1 MRHRSH
7 EAPEKTV
14 FDRTGHEIDSMYFC
28 ILFLHGEMK
37 TVNLPFDSC
46 CTYWGVIESWS
57 YPCSNRLHECKTV
70 WGAVWLFELH
80 ACRIPQWIR
89 YVTCPSSWPHFLPG
103 NLDEEYLLL
112 LRMATMRVLQ
122 NGHPL
127 ILLRSAWIERW
138 CNQFAFILLR
148 FGKFLV
154 LVCFNMLLAVIFN
167 QIWQKPRMN
176 DEEAG
181 VSSKTASP
189 RSAFSRLELGME
201 FANALTNA
209 WTAWTSHNEGC
220 PGFHPGF
227 NPWHEVEILW
237 IQLSH
242 VVFGNWSACQGV
254 QPQCIW
260 DREKWIRHPLTP
272 RILFTLPTEMEYDG
286 MTYFVETC
294 GKNCATCES
303 TLFKRVKPL
312 F

>member
-57 YPCSNRLHECKTV
+57 YTAAIDCMSAR
-70 WGAVWLFELH
+70 LFEMQYDCLNCTRVGFH
-80 ACRIPQWIR
+80 N
-89 YVTCPSSWPHFLPG
+89 VTCPSSWPHFLPG

-127 ILLRSAWIERW
+127 ILLRSAWIESW

-154 LVCFNMLLAVIFN
+154 LVCFNMLLAVVFN

-189 RSAFSRLELGME
+189 RSAFRRLELGME

-209 WTAWTSHNEGC
+209 WTAWTSHSEGC
-220 PGFHPGF
+220 PGF

-260 DREKWIRHPLTP
+260 DREKWICHPLTP